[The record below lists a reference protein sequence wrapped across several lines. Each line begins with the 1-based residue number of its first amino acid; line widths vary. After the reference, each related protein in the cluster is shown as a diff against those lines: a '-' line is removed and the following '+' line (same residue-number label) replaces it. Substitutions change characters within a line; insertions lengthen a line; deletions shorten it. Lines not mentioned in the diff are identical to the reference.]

1 MKHLDSSMKYSRL
14 KVEEFSIFDLLE
26 KEEAQYY
33 QDKLTNNNISFE
45 IDKKNDFR
53 IKANKGR
60 LIQVFDNLM
69 NNSIYWLQY
78 KEERSIKITIDN
90 PWVYFEDNGPG
101 IEKAV
106 ENTLFSPFV
115 TCKPEG
121 EGRGLGLFI
130 IQQLLDDCNCDII
143 LDKERNAEGRR
154 FRFSLNFF
162 GLISK

>member
-69 NNSIYWLQY
+69 NN
-78 KEERSIKITIDN
+78 R
-90 PWVYFEDNGPG
+90 
-101 IEKAV
+101 
-106 ENTLFSPFV
+106 
-115 TCKPEG
+115 
-121 EGRGLGLFI
+121 
-130 IQQLLDDCNCDII
+130 
-143 LDKERNAEGRR
+143 KERDEASDCLSFNNYWMIA
-154 FRFSLNFF
+154 
-162 GLISK
+162 IAT